1 MKKKTAKKAKAV
13 SAKKT
18 VKTVKTVKAVK
29 AHSKNHVW
37 GVDKEFILIVGG
49 AFVLIV
55 FGLMLFY

>member
-13 SAKKT
+13 SAK
-18 VKTVKTVKAVK
+18 KTVKTVKAVK

>member
-13 SAKKT
+13 SAKKS
-18 VKTVKTVKAVK
+18 VKAVK
-29 AHSKNHVW
+29 TNSKNHVW

>member
-1 MKKKTAKKAKAV
+1 MKKKAAKKVKAT
-13 SAKKT
+13 SSKR
-18 VKTVKTVKAVK
+18 TVKTVKAVK
-29 AHSKNHVW
+29 SHSNKHVW